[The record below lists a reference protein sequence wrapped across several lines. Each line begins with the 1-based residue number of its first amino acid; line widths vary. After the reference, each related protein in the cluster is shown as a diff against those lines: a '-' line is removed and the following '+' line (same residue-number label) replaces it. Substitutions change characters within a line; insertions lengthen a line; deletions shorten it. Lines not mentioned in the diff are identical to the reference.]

1 MYINWKKTLF
11 VALNTA
17 LAGYLVLAVTS
28 FNKPDKSSLTCNR
41 VQITVADADSSG
53 FLSALEV
60 KKLLTDRHLYPKG
73 KKLSLVDL
81 RAIEDVLKE
90 NKFINTAECY
100 KTEDGNVG
108 ITITQ
113 RLPVLR
119 VKSDTGE
126 DYYIDADANIIQG
139 GNYVSDLIVATG
151 NISTWYAQNYVAPV
165 SEWLKK
171 SELWDNQV
179 EQINILPD
187 KSIELVPRI
196 GNHIVCLGR
205 IPESNIK
212 ERRERNIQR
221 FMEKKLGRLDK
232 FYRYG
237 LNQVGWN
244 KYSYINLEFDNQVIC
259 RKSKTHWNGEPDPET
274 ATASATGKANQ

>member
-1 MYINWKKTLF
+1 MYINWKKTLL
-11 VALNTA
+11 VTLNTA
-17 LAGYLVLAVTS
+17 LAGYLLLAVTS
-28 FNKPDKSSLTCNR
+28 FNKPDKSSLMCNR
-41 VQITVADADSSG
+41 VQITVADNDSSG
-53 FLSALEV
+53 FLSALDV
-60 KKLLTDRHLYPKG
+60 KEMLLDKHLYPKG
-73 KKLSLVDL
+73 KNLSLVDL
-81 RAIEDVLKE
+81 RAIENVLKE
-90 NKFINTAECY
+90 NKFINSAECF

-108 ITITQ
+108 IIITQ

-119 VKSDTGE
+119 VKAENGE
-126 DYYIDADANIIQG
+126 DYYIDADGNIIQG
-139 GNYVSDLIVATG
+139 GNYASDLIVATG
-151 NISTWYAQNYVAPV
+151 NISTWYAQNYVAPI

-171 SELWDNQV
+171 SELWDSQV

-196 GNHIVCLGR
+196 GNHIVHLGK

-212 ERRERNIQR
+212 ERRQRNIER
-221 FMEKKLGRLDK
+221 FMEKKLSRLDK

-259 RKSKTHWNGEPDPET
+259 RKSKHHWNGEPDTDTQTEYT
-274 ATASATGKANQ
+274 ESTTLQ